1 MLERSGAELQRLRG
15 DMKKLQM
22 QNWNLAQSN
31 SLMLALFHFL
41 EKFEVAG
48 QTSSIQRRHR
58 RDESEIEPINQIAE
72 IVSTNRRSNHLS
84 EATWQNHF
92 NVDDIWRLVGLVS
105 SVVVSN
111 AAFVLVSLSVNK
123 LFNFGFES
131 VFGYPLFKLHS
142 SPNSQQ
148 EVASGDQVSHSSSNS
163 GLVVGSD
170 DQHVIHI
177 N

>member
-1 MLERSGAELQRLRG
+1 MSA
-15 DMKKLQM
+15 
-22 QNWNLAQSN
+22 
-31 SLMLALFHFL
+31 
-41 EKFEVAG
+41 EVAG

-84 EATWQNHF
+84 KATWQNHF
-92 NVDDIWRLVGLVS
+92 NADDIWRLVGLVS
-105 SVVVSN
+105 SVV
-111 AAFVLVSLSVNK
+111 AQ
-123 LFNFGFES
+123 LFTINRILILIAI

-170 DQHVIHI
+170 DQHVLDIDS
-177 N
+177 